1 MTRVELATQKNSKPQ
16 YRANRSARPATREPV
31 PRHVSLPRCGGFHSF
46 IHSGS
51 AARARAREGGGV
63 VVPWG
68 RVYSSPSRSSIGFD
82 DRIGY
87 GSDTP
92 N

>member
-1 MTRVELATQKNSKPQ
+1 MSNWNSKKLKTAVP
-16 YRANRSARPATREPV
+16 REPV
-31 PRHVSLPRCGGFHSF
+31 RATRDARAGSAPRVVAALRRFSF
-46 IHSGS
+46 IHSFRFRG
-51 AARARAREGGGV
+51 ARRARAREGGGV